1 MIENITEN
9 KIFKQITFER
19 SCLGYGLATAMA
31 LAYFAFILTI
41 AFQPSAL
48 AAKMSGGSVISVGI
62 VVGVGLMAFAFLL
75 TAIYVAVANMR
86 LDPLGGKLREKMR

>member
-9 KIFKQITFER
+9 QIFKQITFER
-19 SCLGYGLATAMA
+19 SCLGYGLAAAMA
-31 LAYFAFILTI
+31 TAYFAFILTI

-62 VVGVGLMAFAFLL
+62 MAGVGLMAFAFLL
-75 TAIYVAVANMR
+75 TAIYVAVANIR
-86 LDPLGGKLREKMR
+86 LDVLGSKLREEVQ